1 MKPAI
6 GGTLR
11 LSRVT
16 VTTALLP
23 LLISSLAQASVLQYA
38 MPDYYLGVL
47 VRGILTGAS
56 HVGYQQYDVLQAPAA
71 QQKARQALLRIYQ
84 VPAFNY
90 TYDNISI
97 VVIRGLPDEPN
108 GFAFGNNIFITKS
121 MIDLLSPR
129 ELTAVIAHELA
140 HTEKAHNLQK
150 TPLPL
155 GAIVYQ
161 LGNIARSVKARQW
174 PKRKDLAE
182 SIKKLISTGGL
193 AMELQADCIAA
204 QQLDYMKSK
213 GLNHQATDLISANNK
228 LMGYDV
234 TTDDSDDP
242 TAIRTRA
249 LMHKVYRNGPCDIF

>member
-1 MKPAI
+1 MKISQSLILCSLLSFLI
-6 GGTLR
+6 GFQ
-11 LSRVT
+11 
-16 VTTALLP
+16 
-23 LLISSLAQASVLQYA
+23 AQASALQYV
-38 MPDYYLGVL
+38 MPDYYLGIV

-56 HVGYQQYDVLQAPAA
+56 KVGYSQYDVLNAPAA
-71 QQKARQALLRIYQ
+71 QYKAQQALSRIYQ
-84 VPAFNY
+84 APAFNY

-121 MIDLLSPR
+121 LIDLLSHQ

-140 HTEKAHNLQK
+140 HSEKAHNLQK

-155 GAIVYQ
+155 GATMYQ
-161 LGNIARSVKARQW
+161 LENIAKSVQARQW
-174 PKRKDLAE
+174 PKGADLAE
-182 SIKKLISTGGL
+182 SIKELISTGGL